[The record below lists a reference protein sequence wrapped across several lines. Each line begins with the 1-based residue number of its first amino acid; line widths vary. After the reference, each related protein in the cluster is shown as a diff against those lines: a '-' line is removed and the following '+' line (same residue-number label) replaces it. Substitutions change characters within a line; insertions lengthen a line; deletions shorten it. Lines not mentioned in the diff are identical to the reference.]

1 MMMTARLRTFR
12 LAIDRRAW
20 RRTAETTVQASA
32 APQSA
37 PLPAPA
43 IDIAPN
49 DPLIAYFQSASG
61 AVDVDALELDSPALT
76 ELRAA
81 GVKLIV
87 PLVSQ
92 GELIGMLNLGPR
104 LSEQGYSA
112 DDRKLLNNLAAQAAP
127 AVRVAQLVK
136 EQEAEARER
145 ERIAQEL
152 RIAQLIQQQFLPKE
166 LPQLPGWEVAALYQ
180 PAREV
185 GGDFYDFFDLPDGQV
200 GIVVGD
206 VTDKGVPAALVMATT
221 RSLLRSDAP
230 RLVSPADVLA
240 FANELL
246 LPSIPDH
253 MFVTCLYVVLDPHSG
268 RLRYANAG
276 HNLPYVRA
284 ADAVLEMRATGLPL
298 GLMPGIT
305 YEERESTLQPG
316 QSLLLYSDGLIEAHN
331 EQGEM
336 FGFPRL
342 LELMRAPRD
351 SQDLID
357 HLMSELDRF
366 TGPQHEQEDD
376 ITLVALRW
384 NSSSSQSV
392 HLESPVEQGG
402 SMPEGGGRVVADF
415 TLASEPGNERLAIER
430 VAAAIAPLTLAP
442 ATVERLKTAVGE
454 ATMNAIEHGNQ
465 FRSEAPVEIRVVVR
479 ESSLSVAIT
488 DQGGEQTIPIQEA
501 PDIDLK
507 LAGLQTPRGG
517 GLFLIANMV
526 DEMLQSSDG
535 VRHTLELIVF
545 LKRDE
550 DAGTTV

>member
-1 MMMTARLRTFR
+1 MTARLRTFR
-12 LAIDRRAW
+12 LAIDRRAL
-20 RRTAETTVQASA
+20 RRATEPAVPAPV
-32 APQSA
+32 APQLEVA
-37 PLPAPA
+37 PAPVV
-43 IDIAPN
+43 DIAPN
-49 DPLIAYFQSASG
+49 DPLIAFFQSASG
-61 AVDVDALELDSPALT
+61 AVDVDTLELDSPALT

-104 LSEQGYSA
+104 LSEQGYST

-136 EQEAEARER
+136 EQEAEARQR

-166 LPQLPGWEVAALYQ
+166 LPQLPGWEVAAHYQ

-230 RLVSPADVLA
+230 RLVSPAEVLA

-253 MFVTCLYVVLDPHSG
+253 MFVTCLYVVLDPRSG

-276 HNLPYVRA
+276 HNLPYVRSG
-284 ADAVLEMRATGLPL
+284 DQVLELRATGLPL

-305 YEERESTLQPG
+305 YEEKESTLQPG

-342 LELMRAPRD
+342 RELMRPPRD
-351 SQDLID
+351 SHDLID

-366 TGPQHEQEDD
+366 TGPQREQEDD

-384 NSSSSQSV
+384 ISDAGRSV
-392 HLESPVEQGG
+392 QLDPRVREAEPGQNG
-402 SMPEGGGRVVADF
+402 PGRVLADF
-415 TLASEPGNERLAIER
+415 TIASEQGNERLAIEQ
-430 VAAAIAPLTLAP
+430 VAAAIAPLGLAP

-465 FRSEAPVEIRVVVR
+465 FRPEAPVEIRVVVR
-479 ESSLSVAIT
+479 ESSLSIAIT
-488 DQGGEQTIPIQEA
+488 DQGGEIEMPEQET
-501 PDIDLK
+501 PDLDLK
-507 LAGLQTPRGG
+507 LTGMQSPRGW
-517 GLFLIANMV
+517 GLFLISNMV

-535 VRHTLELIVF
+535 VTHTLELIIY

-550 DAGTTV
+550 DADTRV